1 MKKNLKNKKTQSGL
15 IVTVL
20 LVLVA
25 IAAVVV
31 LSAWIIPMVRN
42 NLQTSGLR
50 FDISMDRDGTFYDPD
65 GSFTNLVG
73 CSGCG
78 SNQSATYIKVT
89 RGTMGSAGSDT
100 GASLYALKFIF
111 QIGGKS
117 FTYINSKVPGE
128 LESRTY
134 YFALYGENKPDS
146 VKIAPVVL
154 VNGGQKTLEIADETQ
169 LRTVEGYVTVDKL
182 ERCSIPISGG
192 RAEMPPVPAE
202 VGC

>member
-1 MKKNLKNKKTQSGL
+1 MKNKKSQSGI

-20 LVLVA
+20 LVLVG

-31 LSAWIIPMVRN
+31 LAAWIIPMIRD

-50 FDISMDRDGTFYDPD
+50 FDLSFDRDGTFYDPD
-65 GSFTNLVG
+65 GSFTNLAG

-78 SNQSATYIKVT
+78 SNQSATYVKIT
-89 RGTMGSAGSDT
+89 RGPMNAADSDAGT
-100 GASLYALKFIF
+100 SLYAVKFIF

-117 FTYINSKVPGE
+117 LTYINTDVPGE
-128 LESRTY
+128 LESKTY

-154 VNGGQKTLEIADETQ
+154 SGSGQKTLDVADET
-169 LRTVEGYVTVDKL
+169 LIRTVDGYISVDKL
-182 ERCSIPISGG
+182 ERCSILVSGSIG
-192 RAEMPPVPAE
+192 NMPPVPPE
-202 VGC
+202 ISC